1 MLDKQA
7 IYELLKENDIAFES
21 YEHCPVYTV
30 EEMNALNLPHPE
42 GIVKNLFLRDDKK
55 RHFYLAV
62 LPINKAVRL
71 QLLRERITS
80 RKLSFASDAL
90 LMEIMGLERGH
101 VTPFGA
107 LNDKERKVTV
117 VFDQTLQDKTL
128 GIHPMEN
135 TASVFVAFDEVKK
148 LIEAHGNPIVICDL
162 DEA

>member
-1 MLDKQA
+1 
-7 IYELLKENDIAFES
+7 
-21 YEHCPVYTV
+21 
-30 EEMNALNLPHPE
+30 
-42 GIVKNLFLRDDKK
+42 
-55 RHFYLAV
+55 
-62 LPINKAVRL
+62 
-71 QLLRERITS
+71 
-80 RKLSFASDAL
+80 
-90 LMEIMGLERGH
+90 MEIMGLERGH
-101 VTPFGA
+101 VTPFGV